1 MMEKAIVEQTENF
14 VIVRPSALTNGKAT
28 KGIEKVRVGTEEKP
42 AVGYLISREE
52 VGLWIFEE
60 LVKGVGGRFVG
71 QKVTITH

>member
-1 MMEKAIVEQTENF
+1 MMEKAIVERTERF
-14 VIVRPSALTNGKAT
+14 VIVRPSALTNGKAAQ
-28 KGIEKVRVGTEEKP
+28 GNEKVRVGTEEKP

-60 LVKGVGGRFVG
+60 LVKGDGGGYVG